1 MFLTNLILYLIL
13 GMIQGFTEPIPVS
26 SSGHLVIFQTL
37 LDLKVLKDLNFEI
50 IVNFGSLIAIVIVF
64 WKDIKAIII
73 DFFKYLK
80 TKELKYY
87 KNFKYFLLI
96 IIGTIPAGIVGLLLK
111 DFIEQYADNV
121 KLIGIAL
128 LITAFFLFLI
138 RNIKGKKDDAQIT
151 YKDAIIIGLFQV
163 IALFPGISRSG
174 STLVGGMFSN
184 LKRDAAF
191 KFSFMLYIPISLAT
205 MLLGTKDLIDS
216 NLNIEIWIYYIAGMI
231 ASALVTFFSVKWFRN
246 IMNKGKLI
254 YFVYYCILA
263 GTLVLLFL

>member
-1 MFLTNLILYLIL
+1 MFLTNLIMYIVL
-13 GMIQGFTEPIPVS
+13 GLIQGFTEPIPIS
-26 SSGHLVIFQTL
+26 SSGHLVIFQSL
-37 LDLKVLKDLNFEI
+37 FDLNVLNDLNFEI

-64 WKDIKAIII
+64 WKDIKSIIF
-73 DFFKYLK
+73 DFFKFLK
-80 TKELKYY
+80 TKEIKYY

-96 IIGTIPAGIVGLLLK
+96 VIGTIPAGIAGLLLK
-111 DFIEQYADNV
+111 DYIEVYSDKV

-128 LITAFFLFLI
+128 LITALFLFLI
-138 RNIKGKKDDAQIT
+138 RNMKGKKSDAEIS

-174 STLVGGMFSN
+174 ATIVGGMFSD

-205 MLLGTKDLIDS
+205 MLLGTKDLIES
-216 NLNIEIWIYYIAGMI
+216 NPNIEVWIYYLAGMVTSGI
-231 ASALVTFFSVKWFRN
+231 LTFFSVKWFRN
-246 IMNKGKLI
+246 VMNKGKLI
-254 YFVYYCILA
+254 YFVYYCLLV